1 MTVPHEC
8 AWAEL
13 SGDGKRARLLAAAR
27 EVFARD
33 GLAAPMPAIA
43 AAAGAGVGS
52 VYRQFP
58 AKDDIVAALVL
69 ERLGEFVA
77 ALDDAVPTDDP
88 WADVEAIVRIGLALR
103 DGGDDVLTE
112 AIAATGERED
122 VQAARA
128 RSGAAMTT
136 VLDRAR
142 AAGVLRADATADDLR
157 LLFAAVRGG
166 DAYTPDGGSRVAT
179 LILAGLRAR

>member
-1 MTVPHEC
+1 MTVPHQP
-8 AWAEL
+8 AWAGLTAEA
-13 SGDGKRARLLAAAR
+13 KRARLLAAAR

-69 ERLGEFVA
+69 ERLGEFVTALA
-77 ALDDAVPTDDP
+77 AAVPTDDP
-88 WADVEAIVRIGLALR
+88 WADVEAIVRIGLELR
-103 DGGDDVLTE
+103 DGGDDVLTQ
-112 AIAATGERED
+112 AIAATSDRPD
-122 VQAARA
+122 VQAARE
-128 RSGAAMTT
+128 RSGAAMTA

-142 AAGVLRADATADDLR
+142 AAGVLRVDATADDLR
-157 LLFAAVRGG
+157 LLFAAVRGA
-166 DAYTPDGGSRVAT
+166 DAYAPDGGARVAA
-179 LILAGLRAR
+179 LVLAGLRAP